1 MPTGKWNR
9 SLRLIAA
16 PVAAVLMTLVMAA
29 SAQAVRIGDITRIE
43 SQRVNKLHG
52 LGLVVGLSKTGDSGN
67 FMPTIRP
74 LAAMLT
80 RLQNPVSS
88 PLELTGVKNV
98 ALVTVTA
105 TVPAGGVRVGDRIDV
120 QVQSIGDAKSL
131 RGGRLFIVPLQGPQ
145 RNSIVYALAE
155 GNVRIE
161 DPATPTTGV
170 VDNGAVIEEEILMD
184 VVDAEQRFRLVLDDA
199 TADFRM
205 SSSIAEAINLDARR
219 ELEGLSIARALD
231 AKTIEVQVPEE
242 YQKNPVP
249 FLGRVLDIQLLLPN
263 ATARVE
269 INERTGTIAISG
281 NVQIAPV
288 VISHNSLVVR
298 TQPVV
303 QATAGSPA
311 NPVTSSAVT
320 SGPVESTFIGIDPR
334 GEGGTMLQ
342 DLVDALNV
350 LRVPAKDRIDIIKQ
364 LARSGHIRAEV
375 SFAD

>member
-1 MPTGKWNR
+1 MPIITLPRR
-9 SLRLIAA
+9 SWLWPLIVALLAALPAA
-16 PVAAVLMTLVMAA
+16 P
-29 SAQAVRIGDITRIE
+29 AQAVRIGDITRVE

-52 LGLVVGLSKTGDSGN
+52 LGLVVGLNKTGDSGN

-80 RLQNPVSS
+80 RLQDPVAS

-105 TVPAGGVRVGDRIDV
+105 TVPASGVRVGDRIDI

-145 RNSIVYALAE
+145 RNSIVYGLAE
-155 GNVRIE
+155 GNVRLE
-161 DPATPTTGV
+161 DPTTPTVGV
-170 VDNGAVIEEEILMD
+170 VDGGAVIEEQILMD
-184 VVDAEQRFRLVLDDA
+184 VVDAQHRFRLVLVDSV
-199 TADFRM
+199 ADFRM
-205 SSSIAEAINLDARR
+205 SGSIAEAINLDARR
-219 ELEGLSIARALD
+219 EMEGLAIARAID

-263 ATARVE
+263 SPARVE
-269 INERTGTIAISG
+269 INERTGTIAITG
-281 NVQIAPV
+281 QVQIAPV

-298 TQPVV
+298 TQPLV
-303 QATAGSPA
+303 QASAGSPST
-311 NPVTSSAVT
+311 PVVSSATTV
-320 SGPVESTFIGIDPR
+320 PSTETHFVGVDPR

-350 LRVPAKDRIDIIKQ
+350 LRVPAKDRINIIKQ

-375 SFAD
+375 NFAD

>member
-1 MPTGKWNR
+1 MNR
-9 SLRLIAA
+9 RLVQSIA
-16 PVAAVLMTLVMAA
+16 TLLLLGLLAGQ
-29 SAQAVRIGDITRIE
+29 AQAVRIGDITRVE

-52 LGLVVGLSKTGDSGN
+52 LGLVVGLNKSGDSGN

-80 RLQNPVSS
+80 RLQNPVTS
-88 PLELTGVKNV
+88 PLELTAVKNV

-105 TVPAGGVRVGDRIDV
+105 TVPASGVRVGDRIDV

-155 GNVRIE
+155 GNVRVE
-161 DPATPTTGV
+161 DPSTPTVGV
-170 VDNGAVIEEEILMD
+170 VDGGAVIEEEILME
-184 VVDAEQRFRLVLDDA
+184 VVDGRHRFRLVLDDPM
-199 TADFRM
+199 ADFRM
-205 SSSIAEAINLDARR
+205 SGAIAEAVNLDARR
-219 ELEGLSIARALD
+219 EMEGLPIARALD
-231 AKTIEVQVPEE
+231 AKTVEVQVPEE
-242 YQKNPVP
+242 YQKNPVV

-263 ATARVE
+263 APARVE
-269 INERTGTIAISG
+269 INERTGTITISG
-281 NVQIAPV
+281 HVQIAPV
-288 VISHNSLVVR
+288 VISHSSLVVR

-303 QATAGSPA
+303 QAAAGTAG
-311 NPVTSSAVT
+311 NPVVSTATTSPGT
-320 SGPVESTFIGIDPR
+320 ETTFVGVDPR

-375 SFAD
+375 TFAD